1 MSFFDPAGVFGGGGG
16 GGFRDPLGIFGGG
29 RRQMSPQEIAQAQ
42 GGGGQSQRANAF
54 GGGFGG
60 ASGYRGQGM
69 RESDFG
75 GPPEMAAPAPQAG
88 GPSWGGGALGGMGAA
103 APPASSQYGQAPSR
117 RGGMPA
123 PQGGGFG
130 GDMWAG
136 GSPGMG
142 NAGWNSGSPVFT
154 YESLGGGKP
163 SPVQSGG
170 PAPGAMMQSQGG
182 QQWGQ
187 LASALAQQG
196 GPQGM
201 SGGIRRFASMNL
213 QPSADPY
220 GAPRRATAGLSG
232 GKYSGPRG

>member
-29 RRQMSPQEIAQAQ
+29 RRQMSPQEIAQAR
-42 GGGGQSQRANAF
+42 GGGGQSIRDGGRREMAF
-54 GGGFGG
+54 GGAAGPAGGQFEREFADRPQPDSGFSSNLGNMRARMGGGQADWGGLTGGMGAIAPQPAPQFGGFGG
-60 ASGYRGQGM
+60 NK
-69 RESDFG
+69 
-75 GPPEMAAPAPQAG
+75 GP
-88 GPSWGGGALGGMGAA
+88 AL
-103 APPASSQYGQAPSR
+103 
-117 RGGMPA
+117 
-123 PQGGGFG
+123 
-130 GDMWAG
+130 
-136 GSPGMG
+136 
-142 NAGWNSGSPVFT
+142 
-154 YESLGGGKP
+154 
-163 SPVQSGG
+163 QSGG

-220 GAPRRATAGLSG
+220 GAPRRATAGLRG

>member
-75 GPPEMAAPAPQAG
+75 GPAEMQPRQLMR
-88 GPSWGGGALGGMGAA
+88 GPSQNQWGPGTNDPNGDIARQQNNQLAMSQGRGAEI
-103 APPASSQYGQAPSR
+103 
-117 RGGMPA
+117 GMPA
-123 PQGGGFG
+123 PQGGGMLFPGVGGGPQFG
-130 GDMWAG
+130 GFG
-136 GSPGMG
+136 
-142 NAGWNSGSPVFT
+142 
-154 YESLGGGKP
+154 GGGKGP
-163 SPVQSGG
+163 ALQAGG
-170 PAPGAMMQSQGG
+170 PALGAMMQSQGG
-182 QQWGQ
+182 QWNQ
-187 LASALAQQG
+187 LAGALAQQQG
-196 GPQGM
+196 QNPQGA
-201 SGGIRRFASMNL
+201 SGGIRRFANMGL

-220 GAPRRATAGLSG
+220 GAPRRAMAGVRSG
-232 GKYSGPRG
+232 KFSGPRG

>member
-29 RRQMSPQEIAQAQ
+29 RRQMSPQELAQAR

-75 GPPEMAAPAPQAG
+75 GPAEMQPRQIIGHNPNAG
-88 GPSWGGGALGGMGAA
+88 NQWGPGTNDPTGEIARQQNNQLAMSQGRGAEIG
-103 APPASSQYGQAPSR
+103 R
-117 RGGMPA
+117 PA
-123 PQGGGFG
+123 PQGGGMMFPGVG
-130 GDMWAG
+130 GG
-136 GSPGMG
+136 PQF
-142 NAGWNSGSPVFT
+142 SGFS
-154 YESLGGGKP
+154 GGKP
-163 SPVQSGG
+163 APMQGG
-170 PAPGAMMQSQGG
+170 PNPAAMMQSQGG

-201 SGGIRRFASMNL
+201 SGGIRRFANMGL
-213 QPSADPY
+213 QSSADPY
-220 GAPRRATAGLSG
+220 GAPRRAMAGVRG
-232 GKYSGPRG
+232 GKFSGPRG